1 MRKCQQ
7 CQVEIRGD
15 WTVCPLCQKP
25 LNSLKDLSSSSFPDV
40 PLKYDKQH
48 IARWLVLLSFL
59 IIFITLG
66 LGLMWQGRIQW
77 LQAALFGVVT
87 MWLVV
92 LIIIRKRRNLA
103 KSLLYLLVI
112 LSLLCLYLDYL
123 IGWTGWSTTYAVPL
137 ICIATFIGMFV
148 SSWLMRMQTADYI
161 LYLATAALL
170 GLVPVLFLIFGWVI
184 TPIPAWL
191 TIALNSFLLLL
202 ILVLKGPEIWRE
214 IKKRTFI

>member
-1 MRKCQQ
+1 MRKCPQ
-7 CQVEIRGD
+7 CQVEVRGD
-15 WTVCPLCQKP
+15 WSVCPLCQTP
-25 LNSLKDLSSSSFPDV
+25 LSSQKDLNPSSFPDV

-170 GLVPVLFLIFGWVI
+170 GLVPVLFLIFDWVI

>member
-7 CQVEIRGD
+7 CQVEVQGR
-15 WTVCPLCQKP
+15 WSYCPLCQTP
-25 LNSLKDLSSSSFPDV
+25 LNTQNDLKPSSFPDV

-59 IIFITLG
+59 IIFVTLG

-161 LYLATAALL
+161 LYLTTAALL
-170 GLVPVLFLIFGWVI
+170 GLVPVLFLMLDWVI
-184 TPIPAWL
+184 TPIPAWI
-191 TIALNSFLLLL
+191 TIALNSILLML
-202 ILVLKGPEIWRE
+202 IVILKGPEIWRE
-214 IKKRTFI
+214 LKKRTFI